1 MDDQAS
7 SLRKLVQDKTEYDVP
22 QQGSG
27 QVFLQPKQPARQ
39 PASQGVDSQG
49 GSSQPPFYWMKPQQN
64 LSSNEAGR
72 KPMVYSGNPVGAAAQ
87 QIRVQPVIQ
96 QTAQPSPVN
105 VPKPSVPYVAAP
117 LTQPVQVRNGQGTER
132 KSFQN
137 AVHENGARIVAITS
151 GKGGVGKTNLT
162 VNLAIAMRMEGKRV
176 IVIDADFGMANV
188 DVVLGTVSKY
198 HLMHLLQP
206 EITLNDVIMH
216 GPYGV
221 DYISGGSAIER
232 AVEFTRAE
240 RQVLLEKLSACG
252 ELADVILIDTGAGL
266 GQNVIEF
273 ILAADEV
280 VLVTTPEPTALTD
293 AYAVM
298 KAYNTHAQVK
308 NMKLVVNR
316 IYDER
321 EGQDVTAKLRRTA
334 ERFLSMRLPS
344 LGYIYEDRNVMNAVK
359 KQAPLLAVY
368 PNTLAARC
376 VHAIAQGILYG
387 GRKSV
392 NLGWRGFLQK
402 LLKFNGK

>member
-1 MDDQAS
+1 
-7 SLRKLVQDKTEYDVP
+7 
-22 QQGSG
+22 
-27 QVFLQPKQPARQ
+27 
-39 PASQGVDSQG
+39 
-49 GSSQPPFYWMKPQQN
+49 
-64 LSSNEAGR
+64 
-72 KPMVYSGNPVGAAAQ
+72 
-87 QIRVQPVIQ
+87 
-96 QTAQPSPVN
+96 
-105 VPKPSVPYVAAP
+105 
-117 LTQPVQVRNGQGTER
+117 
-132 KSFQN
+132 
-137 AVHENGARIVAITS
+137 
-151 GKGGVGKTNLT
+151 
-162 VNLAIAMRMEGKRV
+162 
-176 IVIDADFGMANV
+176 MANV

-232 AVEFTRAE
+232 AVEFTQAE

-376 VHAIAQGILYG
+376 VHAVAQGILYG

>member
-1 MDDQAS
+1 MDDQAA
-7 SLRKLVQDKTEYDVP
+7 SLRKLVQDKTEYEAP
-22 QQGSG
+22 KQSSG
-27 QVFLQPKQPARQ
+27 QVFLQPNQTVRQ
-39 PASQGVDSQG
+39 TSQQG
-49 GSSQPPFYWMKPQQN
+49 TSAACTQPPFYWMQPKQASGVSGEPVRN
-64 LSSNEAGR
+64 
-72 KPMVYSGNPVGAAAQ
+72 PMVYSGYSSGTAPQKIN
-87 QIRVQPVIQ
+87 
-96 QTAQPSPVN
+96 AQPAVQSGVTVSPITAR
-105 VPKPSVPYVAAP
+105 KPGVPYVA
-117 LTQPVQVRNGQGTER
+117 QPFAQPTAVSHVIGVEQRN
-132 KSFQN
+132 FQK
-137 AVHENGARIVAITS
+137 AVHDKGARIVAVTS

-162 VNLAIAMRMEGKRV
+162 VNLAIAMSMEGKRV
-176 IVIDADFGMANV
+176 LVIDADFGMANV
-188 DVVLGTVSKY
+188 DVVLGTVSKH
-198 HLMHLLQP
+198 HLMHLLQND
-206 EITLNDVIMH
+206 ITLDDVIVH

-221 DYISGGSAIER
+221 NYISGGSAIER
-232 AVEFTRAE
+232 AVEFTPAE
-240 RQVLLEKLSACG
+240 RQILLEKLGACG
-252 ELADVILIDTGAGL
+252 DIADVILIDTGAGL

-298 KAYNTHAQVK
+298 KAYNTHARIK

-359 KQAPLLAVY
+359 KQAPLLIAY

-376 VHAIAQGILYG
+376 VHAVAQGILYG
-387 GRKSV
+387 GKKSI

-402 LLKFNGK
+402 LLKSNGK